1 MYIPESENKVN
12 GVLVWQQTRHVGS
25 HRRHGEGSEGGILY
39 NHRFRWQGRGEISE
53 SNVGII

>member
-39 NHRFRWQGRGEISE
+39 NHRFR
-53 SNVGII
+53 